1 MAASPSKDGPSAHSG
16 YNPTVSP
23 KDPTRTASETSRTDL
38 HVVAPVDADPVAHL
52 IAALTLQTRFP
63 RITLD
68 VLAPVPL
75 SGVCTRLARLLN
87 SRGIDT
93 SLQLI
98 KPKDFLRHD
107 LPLVACGPR
116 CVAEA
121 HAVDVSGATSETALR
136 VHEAAA
142 RAWPGGFLVTS
153 YHPSRNSVRIRS
165 NNRPGR
171 ADELLLRADIG
182 DPRDVCKGE
191 VRPEEMLEL
200 FDVRVVPEDPYGLS
214 DPGRPHSDQR
224 LIDAATGILT
234 AFNEDKAAYREFR
247 RALAAAHRTSY
258 ADTEIAASLFPA
270 AMQATVQ
277 CLASLRLATR
287 NATGHIVLDG
297 PGDRG
302 AGFFLAG
309 GWLEIVVAHVLARS
323 LPDGRTIV
331 RNAGTAWG
339 GGDVSLTTYAET
351 DATFVYDN
359 HLFVV
364 SCKNE
369 FNEERLYR
377 HLDRLRA
384 LVAEFGETH
393 VRPVL
398 LSTEALSDRAAMR
411 CRAYEVAA
419 LTGPELLQALA
430 ADMAA
435 RQPHKLLGWLTQS
448 AVGTPGPGLAG

>member
-1 MAASPSKDGPSAHSG
+1 
-16 YNPTVSP
+16 VSLE
-23 KDPTRTASETSRTDL
+23 DPTRAAPEFPRTGL
-38 HVVAPVDADPVAHL
+38 HVVAPVDADPVALL
-52 IAALTLQTRFP
+52 ISTLALQTRSQ
-63 RITLD
+63 RIALD
-68 VLAPVPL
+68 ILAPVPL
-75 SGVCTRLARLLN
+75 SGVCTRLSRVL
-87 SRGIDT
+87 SDRGIDT

-136 VHEAAA
+136 IHEAAA
-142 RAWPGGFLVTS
+142 QVWPAGFQVAS
-153 YHPSRNSVRIRS
+153 YHPLRNSVRIRS
-165 NNRPGR
+165 NNHPGR
-171 ADELLLRADIG
+171 ADEVLVRVDIG
-182 DPRDVCKGE
+182 DPRDVATGA
-191 VRPEEMLEL
+191 VRPEELLEL
-200 FDVRVVPEDPYGLS
+200 FDVRVVPEDPYGLG

-234 AFNEDKAAYREFR
+234 AFNEDEPVYREFR
-247 RALAAAHRTSY
+247 RALAAALRTRY
-258 ADTEIAASLFPA
+258 ADTEIAESVFPA
-270 AMQATVQ
+270 AMQPTVQ
-277 CLASLRLATR
+277 CLGSLRLVTR
-287 NATGHIVLDG
+287 NATGYIVLNG

-309 GWLEIVVAHVLARS
+309 GWLEVVVAHVLAHS
-323 LPDGRTIV
+323 LPDGRAIV

-369 FNEERLYR
+369 FNEERLFR

-384 LVAEFGETH
+384 LVAEFGEAH

-398 LSTEALSDRAAMR
+398 LSTEALSDRAVMR
-411 CRAYEVAA
+411 CRAYEITAIA
-419 LTGPELLQALA
+419 GHELLGVLA
-430 ADMAA
+430 SDTAS
-435 RQPHKLLGWLTQS
+435 RHPKGLLRRLTAG
-448 AVGTPGPGLAG
+448 AVGAPSPGLGR